1 MVTRVVTAEIEGGG
15 KLSKRL
21 REIAIALGKGDI
33 DLSVGFQNGAT
44 YPEEDGGLPVAQV
57 AFWNE
62 FGTNGKHPSP
72 PRPFIANMVED
83 QKPTWATKLGAALRF
98 TGYRV
103 RPALEIM
110 GADIKGHMVESI
122 NLLQDPPLSPYT
134 IEKKGFAKPLI
145 ETGVMIRNVTW
156 VVKAGEVTK

>member
-1 MVTRVVTAEIEGGG
+1 MVTRVVTASIEGGD
-15 KLSKRL
+15 KLAKKV
-21 REIAIALGKGDI
+21 REIALALGRGDV

-44 YPEEDGGLPVAQV
+44 YPVEDGGLPVSQV

-62 FGTNGKHPSP
+62 FGTTKQP

-83 QKPTWATKLGAALRF
+83 QKPTWATKLGAALKY

-122 NLLQDPPLSPYT
+122 NLLQDPPLAPYT

-145 ETGVMIRNVTW
+145 DTAVMVRNVTW
-156 VVKAGEVTK
+156 VVKSGEATK